1 MATVKTA
8 VSIDESLFE
17 RAEALA
23 DELGIPQSR
32 VFAMALE
39 QFLEQYDSRK
49 ILEQLNTVYAEAAPV
64 DEKEAAARRAKHREI
79 VEGTW

>member
-23 DELGIPQSR
+23 DELAIPRSR

-39 QFLEQYDSRK
+39 QFLEQYDARK
-49 ILEQLNTVYAEAAPV
+49 ILEQLNAVYAEAAPV